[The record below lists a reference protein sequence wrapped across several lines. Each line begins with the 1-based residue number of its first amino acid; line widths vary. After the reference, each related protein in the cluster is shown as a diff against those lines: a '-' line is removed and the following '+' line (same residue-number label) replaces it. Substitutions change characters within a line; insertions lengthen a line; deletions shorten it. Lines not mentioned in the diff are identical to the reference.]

1 MRTTIVYEDNHV
13 LVAVKPRNM
22 PVQADSSG
30 DMDLLTLLKA
40 YLKRKYQKPGNV
52 YLGLVHRLDRPV
64 AGLVAFAK
72 TSKAAARL
80 SAQLQDRRMG
90 RSYLCVVRGLA
101 PEEGELRDYLYKDE
115 RTNSSRAV
123 SPETPGAKEA
133 RLRFARL
140 GQAQGLSLL
149 RVRLQTGRSHQI
161 RVQMQNAGLP
171 LWGDARYG
179 GGKPG
184 EAIALYAR
192 ELVFEHPTTG
202 AALRLVAPD
211 PSPFPFSLFG
221 PRPDGLTETE
231 ALNVVCDN
239 SDRID

>member
-133 RLRFARL
+133 RLRFERL

-149 RVRLQTGRSHQI
+149 RVRLQTGRSH
-161 RVQMQNAGLP
+161 RSACRCKTPAFPSGATPATAG
-171 LWGDARYG
+171 AS
-179 GGKPG
+179 PG
-184 EAIALYAR
+184 R
-192 ELVFEHPTTG
+192 
-202 AALRLVAPD
+202 
-211 PSPFPFSLFG
+211 PSPCMPGSWSSSTRPPERPCAWSRPI
-221 PRPDGLTETE
+221 PRRSPSASSAPGRT
-231 ALNVVCDN
+231 A
-239 SDRID
+239 